1 VLKFLAGV
9 LLFDT
14 LPGLLDYEDWHSD
27 IPLLPSVPRFQSAH
41 ALPEPPTTYLD
52 AVPFKRR
59 FVAVGLNTE
68 WTVYA
73 DHVDGMP
80 LCICL
85 ELVFQEWASIINHTE
100 HTLRESIKAQFPF
113 PNDSQIA
120 LMATQGTY
128 VRESL
133 DMLQESLCLIQ
144 STRSRGLLNA
154 KSRDAEGT
162 DLFGTDPFAQLEKI
176 AQDLISR
183 TKDHVARYERQ
194 LAIVAS
200 FIAIEESRTSI
211 RVAQNIG

>member
-1 VLKFLAGV
+1 M
-9 LLFDT
+9 
-14 LPGLLDYEDWHSD
+14 
-27 IPLLPSVPRFQSAH
+27 R
-41 ALPEPPTTYLD
+41 LD
-52 AVPFKRR
+52 AVSFKLR
-59 FVAVGLNTE
+59 FIAVGLNTD

-73 DHVDGMP
+73 SHVDGLP

-85 ELVFQEWASIINHTE
+85 ELIFQEWASIINRTE

-144 STRSRGLLNA
+144 SIRRSGLFNTRN
-154 KSRDAEGT
+154 RDAEE
-162 DLFGTDPFAQLEKI
+162 TDPFAQLETI

-194 LAIVAS
+194 LAMVAS

-211 RVAQNIG
+211 RLAQNIGSDRPMSDAHLS

>member
-1 VLKFLAGV
+1 
-9 LLFDT
+9 
-14 LPGLLDYEDWHSD
+14 
-27 IPLLPSVPRFQSAH
+27 
-41 ALPEPPTTYLD
+41 
-52 AVPFKRR
+52 
-59 FVAVGLNTE
+59 
-68 WTVYA
+68 
-73 DHVDGMP
+73 MP

-85 ELVFQEWASIINHTE
+85 ELVFQEWASIINHTDGAYPSRVHQSAVSVPE
-100 HTLRESIKAQFPF
+100 
-113 PNDSQIA
+113 DSQIA

-144 STRSRGLLNA
+144 SIRSRGLLNT
-154 KSRDAEGT
+154 KSRGAE
-162 DLFGTDPFAQLEKI
+162 GTDPFAQLEKI